1 MTPEGPMA
9 RAADGSGRTRS
20 AAWAGFAAGSAA
32 LAAALLL
39 RLVTGIPSLF
49 ELIGEAITFVL
60 PVEVF
65 DALLG
70 IFGPLAKPIM
80 LVVVA
85 LGAVAAATG
94 LGATS
99 ARIGR
104 TRDRA
109 ALVAAAGGLLGAAGV
124 PLLLAA
130 PGTALIGLPV
140 AALYAWRFWA
150 GWDPDALED
159 PDADLTR
166 RHLLQWA
173 AVFGVFA
180 LAGIGLW
187 RLISGGVREV
197 AGALPQ
203 PITPNEQFYV
213 VSKNLIDPV
222 VDVAAYRLTVGGLVA
237 TPLTL
242 SIDDLRAMPATDQVQ
257 TLACISN
264 EVGGHLI
271 STAAWRGVRLRDV
284 LERAAPAASSV
295 ELKLTSE
302 DGYTESIPV
311 EMAADD
317 RVLLA
322 YDMNAE
328 PLPAR
333 HGSPLRL
340 LLPGVYGMKGP
351 KWLTRIEAI
360 DAPYDGYWEQR
371 GWTKKAYLKT
381 MSRIDTPAS
390 AGSYAAGRSF
400 TLSGIAF
407 ASFRGITKVELRI
420 GSEDRWVEATLDPPF
435 ADGAWRFWRYEW
447 TPDRAGSY
455 PVAVRATDGEGTL
468 QEARM
473 APTLPDGASGYDG
486 TSYTI
491 T

>member
-1 MTPEGPMA
+1 MA
-9 RAADGSGRTRS
+9 QVARGSGRTRS

-60 PVEVF
+60 PVAVF
-65 DALLG
+65 DSLLG
-70 IFGPLAKPIM
+70 IFGPIAKPLMI
-80 LVVVA
+80 VA
-85 LGAVAAATG
+85 VAIGAVGTAAG
-94 LGATS
+94 LGAAS

-104 TRDRA
+104 TTKRA
-109 ALVAAAGGLLGAAGV
+109 TAIAAAGGVLGTSGI
-124 PLLLAA
+124 PLLFAA

-150 GWDPDALED
+150 GWDPSAHED

-173 AVFGVFA
+173 AVFGVVA

-187 RLISGGVREV
+187 RLLSGGRREV

-213 VSKNLIDPV
+213 ISKNLIDPA
-222 VDVAAYRLTVGGLVA
+222 VDVMAYRLTVGGMVA
-237 TPLTL
+237 TPQSLTMN
-242 SIDDLRAMPATDQVQ
+242 DLRAMAAVDQVQ
-257 TLACISN
+257 TLECISN

-284 LERAAPAASSV
+284 LEHAAPTSSTV

-302 DGYTESIPV
+302 DGYTESIPL

-322 YDMNAE
+322 YDMNAQ
-328 PLPAR
+328 PLPQR
-333 HGSPLRL
+333 HGFPLRL

-371 GWTKKAYLKT
+371 GWTKEAYLKT

-390 AGSYAAGRSF
+390 APSYPSGRPI

-420 GSEDRWVEATLDPPF
+420 GSEDRWVEATLDSPF
-435 ADGAWRFWRYEW
+435 ADGAWRFWRHEW

-455 PVAVRATDGEGTL
+455 PVNVRATDGEGTL
-468 QEARM
+468 QEARL

-486 TSYTI
+486 TSYTVG
-491 T
+491 

>member
-1 MTPEGPMA
+1 MA
-9 RAADGSGRTRS
+9 GAAPPQQRRASGMTRS
-20 AAWAGFAAGSAA
+20 AGWAGFAAGAAA
-32 LAAALLL
+32 LAVALVL
-39 RLVTGIPSLF
+39 RLITGIPSIA
-49 ELIGEAITFVL
+49 ELIGEAVTYLL
-60 PVEVF
+60 PVPVF

-70 IFGPLAKPIM
+70 IFGPAAKPL
-80 LVVVA
+80 LVVGVA
-85 LGAVAAATG
+85 LGALVAASG
-94 LGATS
+94 LGILA

-104 TRDRA
+104 TRPRA
-109 ALVAAAGGLLGAAGV
+109 SLIGLVGALAGASAV

-130 PGTALIGLPV
+130 PATALIGL
-140 AALYAWRFWA
+140 AAAGLYAWRFWA
-150 GWDPDALED
+150 GWDPAAPED
-159 PDADLTR
+159 PNADLTR

-180 LAGIGLW
+180 LFGIGLW
-187 RLISGGVREV
+187 RFLTGGRREV
-197 AGALPQ
+197 AGSLPQ
-203 PITPNEQFYV
+203 PITPNGEFYV
-213 VSKNLIDPV
+213 ISKNLIDPT
-222 VDVAAYRLTVGGLVA
+222 VDAAAWRLAVEGLVG
-237 TPLTL
+237 TPLSL
-242 SIDDLRAMPATDQVQ
+242 SLDDLRAMPAVDQVQ
-257 TLACISN
+257 TLECISN

-284 LERAAPAASSV
+284 LERASPSGSIV

-322 YDMNAE
+322 YEMNAE
-328 PLPAR
+328 PLPQR
-333 HGSPLRL
+333 HGFPLRL

-351 KWLTRIEAI
+351 KWLIRIEAI

-371 GWTKKAYLKT
+371 GWTKEAYLKT

-390 AGSYAAGRSF
+390 ATTYSAGRPI

-407 ASFRGITKVELRI
+407 ASFRGITRVELRI

-435 ADGAWRFWRYEW
+435 ADGAWRFWRYDW

-455 PVAVRATDGEGTL
+455 PVSVRATDGEGTL
-468 QEARM
+468 QEARL

-486 TSYTI
+486 TSYTVA
-491 T
+491 

>member
-1 MTPEGPMA
+1 MTPDGPMA
-9 RAADGSGRTRS
+9 HTARREGGTRS

-60 PVEVF
+60 PVAVF

-70 IFGPLAKPIM
+70 IFGPLAKPLM

-85 LGAVAAATG
+85 IGAIAAASG
-94 LGATS
+94 LGAGA

-104 TRDRA
+104 TSDRA
-109 ALVAAAGGLLGAAGV
+109 TVIAAAGGLLGAAGL
-124 PLLLAA
+124 PLLFGA

-150 GWDPDALED
+150 GWDPAAPDD

-173 AVFGVFA
+173 AVFGA
-180 LAGIGLW
+180 LALLGVGAW
-187 RLISGGVREV
+187 RLVTGGRREV
-197 AGALPQ
+197 AGTLPQ
-203 PITPNEQFYV
+203 PITPNGEFYV
-213 VSKNLIDPV
+213 ISKNLIDPV
-222 VDVAAYRLTVGGLVA
+222 VDVAAYRLTVGGLVT

-242 SIDDLRAMPATDQVQ
+242 TMDDLRAMPAVDQVQ
-257 TLACISN
+257 TLECISN

-284 LERAAPAASSV
+284 LERAAPSAATV
-295 ELKLTSE
+295 ELQLTSE
-302 DGYTESIPV
+302 DGYTESIPA
-311 EMAADD
+311 EMAADE

-328 PLPAR
+328 PLPQR
-333 HGSPLRL
+333 HGFPLRL

-351 KWLTRIEAI
+351 KWLTRIDAI

-371 GWTKKAYLKT
+371 GWTKEAYLKT

-390 AGSYAAGRSF
+390 ADAYGTGRPI

-407 ASFRGITKVELRI
+407 ASFRGITRVELRI

-435 ADGAWRFWRYEW
+435 ADGAWRFWRYAW
-447 TPDRAGSY
+447 TPDRAGTFAVS
-455 PVAVRATDGEGTL
+455 VRATDGEGTL

>member
-1 MTPEGPMA
+1 MTFESPMA
-9 RAADGSGRTRS
+9 RAARGSGRTRS

-60 PVEVF
+60 PVAVF

-70 IFGPLAKPIM
+70 IFGPIAKPLMI
-80 LVVVA
+80 VA
-85 LGAVAAATG
+85 VAIGAVGTAAG
-94 LGATS
+94 LGAAA
-99 ARIGR
+99 ARIGQ
-104 TRDRA
+104 TRA
-109 ALVAAAGGLLGAAGV
+109 HATAVAAAGGLLGASGI
-124 PLLLAA
+124 PLLFAA

-150 GWDPDALED
+150 GWDPRAAED

-180 LAGIGLW
+180 LLGVGAW
-187 RLISGGVREV
+187 RLLSGGRREV

-213 VSKNLIDPV
+213 ISKNLIDPA
-222 VDVAAYRLTVGGLVA
+222 VDVTAYRLTVDGLVA
-237 TPLTL
+237 TPQSLTM
-242 SIDDLRAMPATDQVQ
+242 DDLRAMPAIDQVQ
-257 TLACISN
+257 TLECISN

-284 LERAAPAASSV
+284 LERAAPASSTV

-302 DGYTESIPV
+302 DGYTESVPL

-322 YDMNAE
+322 YDMNAQ
-328 PLPAR
+328 PLPQR
-333 HGSPLRL
+333 HGFPLRL

-371 GWTKKAYLKT
+371 GWTKEAYLKT

-390 AGSYAAGRSF
+390 APSYPSGRPIS
-400 TLSGIAF
+400 LSGIAF
-407 ASFRGITKVELRI
+407 ASFRGITKVELRV
-420 GSEDRWVEATLDPPF
+420 GPEDRWVEATLDPPF
-435 ADGAWRFWRYEW
+435 ADGAWRFWRHEW

-455 PVAVRATDGEGTL
+455 PVSVRATDGEGTL
-468 QEARM
+468 QEARL
-473 APTLPDGASGYDG
+473 APTLPDGAAGYDG
-486 TSYTI
+486 TSYTV